1 MGRSAPGVHWAYWDF
16 VKDLFDQSR
25 RFTEFKREASEVRK
39 GLTPQRGQGLV
50 GDKASG
56 RWMEPGERGS
66 LA

>member
-39 GLTPQRGQGLV
+39 GLTQRGQGLV
-50 GDKASG
+50 GTKPQEG
-56 RWMEPGERGS
+56 GWS
-66 LA
+66 LENGGV

>member
-25 RFTEFKREASEVRK
+25 RFRDFKREAPEVSK
-39 GLTPQRGQGLV
+39 GHTTEGPGPG

-56 RWMEPGERGS
+56 RWMEPGERRS